1 MMKSERL
8 KLIIG
13 AVAVLLIVG
22 LSACGKSASIDSAA
36 ILESSES
43 LVHSES
49 LMQNGQNAQTEE
61 SAKTYGDLPTYLT
74 YDFLD
79 YTQFSKYW
87 NNGIF
92 RGGDDLEPGDYCILP
107 VYAAGPYYGVRQT
120 PDDFTWSN
128 YRSVSKFT
136 IKDGEYV
143 RVHYESIIVP
153 AGEVKKDSYTD
164 YGIFEVGKD
173 IAPGTYKLVSNKDE
187 YSSDLQ
193 RMTGI
198 KGSYQISEG
207 DPFETDVVSCNIL
220 FMDQTY
226 ITLEEGNYIVLTN
239 ASLGNKAE
247 TENDNT
253 DQVDNKPDTE
263 NDETSR
269 VDNRSET
276 ENDENSRVDNKL
288 EVENDETA
296 HADEEN
302 SSASE
307 SADDS
312 ITETS
317 SLEESYKPTISNE
330 DNFTNEYGTKTTKCR
345 HSGCNNYIASSG
357 DTAYCETHSKRCAEC
372 NKYIDEDAVYCM
384 DCIERIAD
392 EVKKADRVL
401 SSEKEVTNDDE
412 RNICWELAQKAVKN
426 QLKSPSSA
434 KFPFAYNSKG
444 VSITSSGNSYTVR
457 AWVEA
462 QNSFGA
468 TIKDSFTVKIEK
480 SGTTFTVISCD
491 IQE

>member
-1 MMKSERL
+1 MKNVKL
-8 KLIIG
+8 KLII
-13 AVAVLLIVG
+13 VATSVLLSVG
-22 LSACGKSASIDSAA
+22 LSACGKSSYSDSVAGV
-36 ILESSES
+36 ESSES
-43 LVHSES
+43 LVYSES
-49 LMQNGQNAQTEE
+49 PIQNVPIVQKED
-61 SAKTYGDLPTYLT
+61 SAETHDDLPTYLT

-92 RGGDDLEPGDYCILP
+92 RGGDDLEPGEYCILS
-107 VYAAGPYYGVRQT
+107 VYEAGPFYDVRQT
-120 PDDFTWSN
+120 PDDFTWSD
-128 YRSVSKFT
+128 YRSVSKFS
-136 IKDGEYV
+136 IEEGEYI
-143 RVHYESIIVP
+143 RVHNESIIVP
-153 AGEVKKDSYTD
+153 AEEVKKDSYAD

-193 RMTGI
+193 RITGI

-207 DPFETDVVSCNIL
+207 DPFETDVISCNIL
-220 FMDQTY
+220 FMDQVY
-226 ITLEEGNYIVLTN
+226 VTLEEGNYIVLTN
-239 ASLGNKAE
+239 ASLGNKPK
-247 TENDNT
+247 TENDEASQIDNRPEAENVET
-253 DQVDNKPDTE
+253 RRVDNKPETE

-269 VDNRSET
+269 VD
-276 ENDENSRVDNKL
+276 
-288 EVENDETA
+288 
-296 HADEEN
+296 EEN
-302 SSASE
+302 NSAIE
-307 SADDS
+307 SADES
-312 ITETS
+312 VNEPMTETT
-317 SLEESYKPTISNE
+317 SLTEKSYKPTISNKSK
-330 DNFTNEYGTKTTKCR
+330 FTNKYGTKTTKCR
-345 HSGCNNYIASSG
+345 HPGCNNYIASSG

-384 DCIERIAD
+384 DCIERVAV
-392 EVKKADRVL
+392 EVENTERVS
-401 SSEKEVTNDDE
+401 SSEKEISNDDE

-468 TIKDSFTVKIEK
+468 TIQNNFTVKIEK
-480 SGTTFTVISCD
+480 SGTTFTVLSCD